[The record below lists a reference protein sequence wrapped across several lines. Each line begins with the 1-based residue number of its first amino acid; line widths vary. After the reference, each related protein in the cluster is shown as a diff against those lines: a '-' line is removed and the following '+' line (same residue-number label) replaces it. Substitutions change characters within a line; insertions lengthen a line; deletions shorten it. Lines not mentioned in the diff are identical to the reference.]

1 MTRSDTAGDE
11 PRTLTSA
18 PVLRRVLL
26 VVAVLLLLGLAW
38 TGIHGG
44 IDQLSGIH
52 TTAQTIQ
59 TALQLVYGVFSVL
72 SIVTVFWAP
81 RWNPA
86 ILVCWTIALAFA
98 GGLGATAWGGT
109 SALIGVGSGVAAG
122 LVGAGIAWLLR
133 FGAHRTL
140 EP

>member
-1 MTRSDTAGDE
+1 MTSG
-11 PRTLTSA
+11 PF
-18 PVLRRVLL
+18 LRRVLL

-38 TGIHGG
+38 TGIRGG
-44 IDQLSGIH
+44 IDQLSGMH
-52 TTAQTIQ
+52 NTGQTIQ

-81 RWNPA
+81 RWNRA
-86 ILVCWTIALAFA
+86 ILVCWTIALALA

-109 SALIGVGSGVAAG
+109 SALIGVVSGLAAG

-133 FGAHRTL
+133 YGAGNPVQHQ

>member
-1 MTRSDTAGDE
+1 MTEGTA
-11 PRTLTSA
+11 TSA
-18 PVLRRVLL
+18 PDLRRVLL
-26 VVAVLLLLGLAW
+26 VLAVLLLLGLAW

-52 TTAQTIQ
+52 TTAQKIQ
-59 TALQLVYGVFSVL
+59 TAFQFIYGVFSLL
-72 SIVTVFWAP
+72 SIVTVYWAQ

-109 SALIGVGSGVAAG
+109 SALIGVVSGLAAG

-133 FGAHRTL
+133 YGAGNPIQYQ

>member
-1 MTRSDTAGDE
+1 MTSG
-11 PRTLTSA
+11 LF
-18 PVLRRVLL
+18 LRRLL
-26 VVAVLLLLGLAW
+26 FIFAVALLLGLAW

-44 IDQLSGIH
+44 IDQLSGMQSA
-52 TTAQTIQ
+52 AQTVQ
-59 TALQLVYGVFSVL
+59 TAFQLVYGLFAVL
-72 SIVTVFWAP
+72 SIATVYWAQ
-81 RWNPA
+81 RWNRA
-86 ILVCWTIALAFA
+86 ILVCWTLALAFA

-109 SALIGVGSGVAAG
+109 SALVGVVSGVAAG

>member
-1 MTRSDTAGDE
+1 MTTG
-11 PRTLTSA
+11 
-18 PVLRRVLL
+18 PVLRGILL
-26 VVAVLLLLGLAW
+26 TIAIVLLLALAW

-44 IDQLSGIH
+44 LDQLAGMH

-59 TALQLVYGVFSVL
+59 TALQFVYGVFAVL
-72 SIVTVFWAP
+72 SIVTIFWAQ

-86 ILVCWTIALAFA
+86 VLVCWTIAVAFA
-98 GGLGATAWGGT
+98 GGLGATAWGDT
-109 SALIGVGSGVAAG
+109 SALIGVISGLAAG

-140 EP
+140 VP

>member
-1 MTRSDTAGDE
+1 V
-11 PRTLTSA
+11 TSGPA
-18 PVLRRVLL
+18 LRRLLL
-26 VVAVLLLLGLAW
+26 VVAIVLLLGLAL
-38 TGIHGG
+38 TGIRGG
-44 IDQLSGIH
+44 MDQLSGMH

-59 TALQLVYGVFSVL
+59 TAFQFVYGVFAVL
-72 SIVTVFWAP
+72 SIVTVFWAQ

-86 ILVCWTIALAFA
+86 LLVWWTIALAFA

-109 SALIGVGSGVAAG
+109 SALIGIISGFATG

-140 EP
+140 VP

>member
-1 MTRSDTAGDE
+1 MTSTPA
-11 PRTLTSA
+11 
-18 PVLRRVLL
+18 LRRVLL

-44 IDQLSGIH
+44 IDQVSGMH
-52 TTAQTIQ
+52 TTGQKIQ
-59 TALQLVYGVFSVL
+59 TALQFVYGVFSVL

-98 GGLGATAWGGT
+98 GGLGATAWGGA
-109 SALIGVGSGVAAG
+109 SALIGGVSGGAAG

-140 EP
+140 VP

>member
-1 MTRSDTAGDE
+1 MTSV
-11 PRTLTSA
+11 

-38 TGIHGG
+38 TGLHGG

-52 TTAQTIQ
+52 TTGQTIQ
-59 TALQLVYGVFSVL
+59 TALQLVYGALAVL

-81 RWNPA
+81 RWNRA
-86 ILVCWTIALAFA
+86 ILACWTIALAFA
-98 GGLGATAWGGT
+98 SGLGATAWGGT
-109 SALIGVGSGVAAG
+109 STLIGVVSGGAAG

-133 FGAHRTL
+133 YGAENPIQHQV
-140 EP
+140 P